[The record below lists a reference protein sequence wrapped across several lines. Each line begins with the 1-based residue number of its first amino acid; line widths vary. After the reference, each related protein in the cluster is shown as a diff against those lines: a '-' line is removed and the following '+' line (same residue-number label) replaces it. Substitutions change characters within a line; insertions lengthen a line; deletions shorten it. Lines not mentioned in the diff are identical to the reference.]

1 VVDTPPQHRA
11 RYGAQ
16 GRAARRL
23 LPLRTVALVTAVFA
37 VGVLVGLVYDT
48 RHSAPPGPGRSLGVV
63 PPQVPSALSTTG
75 APSATA
81 TAPPSTR
88 PTGRPSGR
96 PRPSTAPS
104 ATSARPSL
112 TDDFATDPVGAAPPA
127 GWLVD
132 DGQWAG
138 IVDDGGHVVRHGSG
152 QPLAHLVAGSPRW
165 SDYAVGADVTTA
177 LLDLG
182 FAGVAGRYQDP
193 GNDYEC
199 GLGVGGQLQLWLVLG
214 GGRQLLAASSASLDL
229 GSRHSVLLQVRGAQ
243 LTCSLDGTPTLQA
256 TDTTFATGRVAL
268 VATTGE
274 AAEFGR
280 VRVTS

>member
-1 VVDTPPQHRA
+1 M
-11 RYGAQ
+11 
-16 GRAARRL
+16 
-23 LPLRTVALVTAVFA
+23 LPLRTVALVTSVFA

-48 RHSAPPGPGRSLGVV
+48 RHMASPGPGRSLGAV
-63 PPQVPSALSTTG
+63 PPQVPSALTTTG
-75 APSATA
+75 VPSSTA
-81 TAPPSTR
+81 AASPSTR
-88 PTGRPSGR
+88 PAGRPSGR
-96 PRPSTAPS
+96 PRASTPPS
-104 ATSARPSL
+104 AASAPPAFA
-112 TDDFATDPVGAAPPA
+112 DDFTADPVGAGPPA
-127 GWLVD
+127 GWLVA
-132 DGQWAG
+132 DGEWAG
-138 IVDDGGHVVRHGSG
+138 VVDDGGHAVRHGAG

-199 GLGVGGQLQLWLVLG
+199 GLGVGGQLQLWLVQG
-214 GGRQLLAASSASLDL
+214 GDRRLLAASSASLDL
-229 GSRHSVLLQVRGAQ
+229 GSRHSVLLQMRGPQ
-243 LTCSLDGTPTLQA
+243 LTCSLDGIPTLQA
-256 TDTTFATGRVAL
+256 TDATFSAGRIAL